1 MEFIKDLVK
10 YGLSEKEAKVYL
22 SLLML
27 GSSTVNGIAEK
38 ANLVRTTTYDLLK
51 MLREKGFVSS
61 FELNKTLHFEAAHP
75 KKLSESLN
83 DKQKEIEEIIP
94 KLTKLN
100 KEKIKRPSVKLYE
113 GRDGI
118 ISVFEE
124 IIRAKKPLLAYSNN
138 SAMIKIV
145 PFYGPRFIK
154 KRVKEKIPIKII
166 SEESPTTK
174 EFLQD
179 LDKKE
184 LRETRI
190 FPKLMNVEFSQY
202 IFGDSVAIFGSN
214 QNEPIGMIISNKEF
228 VNSQRIIFEELWKK
242 AKF

>member
-1 MEFIKDLVK
+1 MEFTKELIK
-10 YGLSEKEAKVYL
+10 YGFSEKEAKVYL
-22 SLLML
+22 SLLLL
-27 GSSTVNGIAEK
+27 GTATVNSIAEK
-38 ANLVRTTTYDLLK
+38 ADLVRTTTYDLLK
-51 MLREKGFVSS
+51 ILREKGFVSS

-83 DKQKEIEEIIP
+83 DKRKEIEEIIP
-94 KLTKLN
+94 KL
-100 KEKIKRPSVKLYE
+100 KELKKETIKRPKVQLYE
-113 GRDGI
+113 GREGI

-124 IIRAKKPLLAYSNN
+124 MLNAKKPLLGYSNN
-138 SAMIKIV
+138 SAIIKII

-154 KRVKEKIPIKII
+154 KRVKAKIPIKII
-166 SEESPTTK
+166 SEQSSTTK

-190 FPKLMNVEFSQY
+190 LPKLMHVKFSQY

-214 QNEPIGMIISNKEF
+214 ENEPIGMIITNKEF
-228 VNSQRIIFEELWKK
+228 ADSQRIIFDELWKM
-242 AKF
+242 AKK